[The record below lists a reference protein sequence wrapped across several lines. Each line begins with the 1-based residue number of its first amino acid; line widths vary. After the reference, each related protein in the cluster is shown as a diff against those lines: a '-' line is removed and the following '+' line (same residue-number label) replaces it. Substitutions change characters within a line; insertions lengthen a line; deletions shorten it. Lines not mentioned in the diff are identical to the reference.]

1 MTRFSGITR
10 KEVSGQPK
18 SVLTEENIKL
28 VEEIVL
34 SQEDQRGINSTPA
47 EIARELS
54 IDRRSLSRVIDQ
66 DLDLH
71 TLRKRKLQ
79 KLTDSNIEKFTVIH
93 PRKLLSK
100 YS

>member
-1 MTRFSGITR
+1 MALLEKKFLDGLSL
-10 KEVSGQPK
+10 
-18 SVLTEENIKL
+18 LTEENIKL

-34 SQEDQRGINSTPA
+34 SQEDQRGINSTLA

-93 PRKLLSK
+93 PRSYCQSILRKR
-100 YS
+100 Y

>member
-10 KEVSGQPK
+10 KEVSGRPK

-71 TLRKRKLQ
+71 NF
-79 KLTDSNIEKFTVIH
+79 KLTDSNIEKLTVIH